1 MRKTTLLFTLLLG
14 LLFSVGAWADNTV
27 TVTTGSQLW
36 SNFGTFT
43 QWTSENWGTTWKSTD
58 NSVCVQSA
66 KTGMIKRKGSQM
78 AHNGNEAGGTKNT
91 YTIWTPADD
100 VMITGYTITFTSN
113 AASGNSVITAGT
125 QSVTS
130 TGSANE
136 QTLTVSGIFAHFTQF
151 SVATNPANVKEF
163 TITTT
168 TLPAQTAEGYYLIN
182 NPWEKYSG
190 WLYANSSEPT
200 KLWKK
205 LLTGTRADL
214 LTDENNIWKVTQNGS
229 YYTFYNIGANRYI
242 SNFST
247 ANSESLSKSGYDVN
261 LLNATA
267 SSDAE
272 IFVSAD
278 RSAVAAG
285 ALSFRAMS
293 KAANCYLE
301 TYSSQGDAVNYVGFH
316 HSDDAGNAFVL
327 YRCYKVTFSNSAE
340 TLKTIYHES
349 GSSTG
354 FDASEFDGCTFS
366 IGGVVKTADEVAAA
380 IQAQTENDLEVV
392 VANALANSITSAAE
406 IETNKVYTLTTARG
420 YLQSRSDS
428 NRYVAWTPT
437 GTANAETPANQ
448 WAFVTVDGGAN
459 YYLYNVGTKRFI
471 ASRLGTSNMLDNTY
485 TAHAVTVSTTGDA
498 TYPINLKDGDWTFNS
513 QSGNNLLIDDWN
525 YVDDGNKWK
534 VQAVNGISFD
544 ATEAQTMLTSILNAT
559 PFEVSTSLTGGPSQT
574 KWYYLSMRPDDGN
587 NGYFAYVPE
596 NYDYSSPANV
606 PLATTT
612 GAKELTNNYLW
623 CVMGD
628 AQNGYQLFNKA
639 AGASRVFVFDGGGK
653 IKDLTGNETASK
665 FYLARANANN
675 GNGSP
680 TMVFKNTPNRPN
692 RQSNS
697 IASWD
702 NSDTGSEFHFE
713 RVNFQTLLATYTEPA
728 ANCVGYVNSFNATDG
743 PRIITAASTVNDPAN
758 YNAFVSGAEAVKIQK
773 VENAYYH
780 IVSAYPGFESTQGVK
795 KALFYNGT
803 RIEWKTFDAND
814 DAFKF
819 QLKKSGDDWG
829 IWSVAAGK
837 YLVTNADVANN
848 LGDSFTAESFN
859 DLGYA
864 QFNLSDGTGL
874 LHAAGHN
881 SGSGT
886 SGNITRW
893 PGGLSSQSAWYLVP
907 VTETLSIID
916 PDAVGAGEDVYQTFA
931 NGYDCEISNA
941 DVYYITGQNANSA
954 QIAQATGN
962 YVPAGTGV
970 ILKGAKS
977 ATVSVTPYSGASF
990 DSNLTSSNLL
1000 VAGDGTTNVAQG
1012 NYMLAYNSTDTQA
1025 RFYPIG
1031 ASGYVVPANKAYL
1044 PSGGSSTN
1052 ILSLTFGSLTGIET
1066 ATQAQPG
1073 QKAVF
1078 DLQGRRV
1085 EKAQKGLYIVNG
1097 KKVLVK

>member
-1 MRKTTLLFTLLLG
+1 MRKTTFLFTLLLG

-43 QWTSENWGTTWKSTD
+43 QVTSENWGTTWKSTD

-66 KTGMIKRKGSQM
+66 RTGMIWQKGSQM
-78 AHNGNEAGGTKNT
+78 AAYNSNEAGNTKNT

-151 SVATNPANVKEF
+151 SVATNHANVKEF

-182 NPWEKYSG
+182 NPWQSYDG
-190 WLYANSSEPT
+190 WLYANSSQPT
-200 KLWKK
+200 KLWKKK

-247 ANSESLSKSGYDVN
+247 ANSASDSQIGSSVN

-285 ALSFRAMS
+285 ALRFRAMS
-293 KAANCYLE
+293 KATNCYLE
-301 TYSSQGDAVNYVGFH
+301 SFSSSENYVGFYNK
-316 HSDDAGNAFVL
+316 DDDGNAFVL
-327 YRCYKVTFSNSAE
+327 YRYYKVTLRNSAE

-354 FDASEFDGCTFS
+354 FNASEFDGCTFS

-380 IQAQTENDLEVV
+380 IQAQTENNLEVV

-534 VQAVNGISFD
+534 VQAVYGISFD
-544 ATEAQTMLTSILNAT
+544 ATEAQNMLTSILNAT
-559 PFEVSTSLTGGPSQT
+559 PFEVSTSLNGGPSQT
-574 KWYYLSMRPDDGN
+574 KWYYMSMRPDDGN
-587 NGYFAYVPE
+587 NGYFAYVPAD
-596 NYDYSSPANV
+596 YDYSSPANV

-612 GAKELTNNYLW
+612 GAKELTDNYLW

-697 IASWD
+697 IASWA

-713 RVNFQTLLATYTEPA
+713 RVNFQTLLATYTELA
-728 ANCVGYVNSFNATDG
+728 ANCVGYVNSFNATDC
-743 PRIITAASTVNDPAN
+743 PRIITAVSTVNDPAH
-758 YNAFVSGAEAVKIQK
+758 YNEFVSGAEAAKIQK

-780 IVSAYPGFESTQGVK
+780 IVSAYPEYEKKQGVK

-814 DAFKF
+814 GAFKF
-819 QLKKSGDDWG
+819 QLKKSGDNWG

-848 LGDSFTAESFN
+848 LGDSFTAYSFN

-874 LHAAGHN
+874 LHTAGHN
-881 SGSGT
+881 SGSGV

-893 PGGLSSQSAWYLVP
+893 GGGLYTASVWYLVP

-916 PDAVGAGEDVYQTFA
+916 PVAVGTGEDVYQTFA
-931 NGYDCEISNA
+931 NGYDCEVSNA

-977 ATVSVTPYSGASF
+977 ATVSVTPYSGPSF

>member
-1 MRKTTLLFTLLLG
+1 MRKTTFLFTLLLG
-14 LLFSVGAWADNTV
+14 LLFSVGAKADNTV
-27 TVTTGSQLW
+27 TVTTGSKLW
-36 SNFGTFT
+36 SEYGTFT
-43 QWTSENWGTTWKSTD
+43 QYTSVNWGGTWKSTD

-66 KTGMIKRKGSQM
+66 TNGYINRNASQM
-78 AHNGNEAGGTKNT
+78 AYNGTGNKMS

-136 QTLTVSGIFAHFTQF
+136 QTLTVSGILAHFTQF
-151 SVATNPANVKEF
+151 SVATNHANVKEF

-182 NPWEKYSG
+182 NPWSSYNG

-247 ANSESLSKSGYDVN
+247 ANSASVSQSGYNVN

-293 KAANCYLE
+293 KATNCYLE
-301 TYSSQGDAVNYVGFH
+301 SYSSTGSGANYVGFH
-316 HSDDAGNAFVL
+316 NSDDNGNAFVL
-327 YRCYKVTFSNSAE
+327 YRYYKVTFSNSAE

-366 IGGVVKTADEVAAA
+366 IGGVDKTADEVAAA

-392 VANALANSITSAAE
+392 VANSLANSITSATE

-420 YLQSRSDS
+420 YLQSRSES
-428 NRYVAWTPT
+428 NRYAAWTPT

-471 ASRLGTSNMLDNTY
+471 ASQLGTSNMLDNTY

-513 QSGNNLLIDDWN
+513 SNNNLLIDDWN
-525 YVDDGNKWK
+525 YADDGNKWK

-544 ATEAQTMLTSILNAT
+544 ATEAQNMLTSILNAT
-559 PFEVSTSLTGGPSQT
+559 PFEVSTSLTGGPNQT
-574 KWYYLSMRPDDGN
+574 KWYYLSMRPADGN
-587 NGYFAYVPE
+587 NGYFAYVPD
-596 NYDYSSPANV
+596 NYDYSSPTNV

-612 GAKELTNNYLW
+612 GAKELTDNYLW
-623 CVMGD
+623 CVKGD

-665 FYLARANANN
+665 FYLARANDNN

-680 TMVFKNTPNRPN
+680 TMVFSNTTNRPN

-697 IASWD
+697 IASW
-702 NSDTGSEFHFE
+702 NYSDTGSEFHFE

-743 PRIITAASTVNDPAN
+743 PAIITAASTVNDPAT
-758 YNAFVSGAEAVKIQK
+758 YNAVVSGAEAAKIQK

-780 IVSAYPGFESTQGVK
+780 IVSAYPEYEKKQGGVK

-814 DAFKF
+814 GAFKF
-819 QLKKSGDDWG
+819 QLKKSGDNWG

-837 YLVTNADVANN
+837 YLVTNANVANN
-848 LGDSFTAESFN
+848 LGDSFTAYSFN

-874 LHAAGHN
+874 LHAAGHD
-881 SGSGT
+881 SGSGP

-893 PGGLSSQSAWYLVP
+893 DGGLNTASTWYLVP

-916 PDAVGAGEDVYQTFA
+916 PDAVGTGEDVYQTFA